1 MTRHVYAIETTDE
14 GLVGIFGSTSRM
26 ARYAREQYQVVFP
39 KGSLGE
45 LSSGQKVAVILTQKW
60 DEAAEMQLTISRVP
74 VR

>member
-1 MTRHVYAIETTDE
+1 
-14 GLVGIFGSTSRM
+14 M
-26 ARYAREQYQVVFP
+26 ARYARNQYQVVFP

-45 LSSGQKVAVILTQKW
+45 LTSGQRVAIILTPTW